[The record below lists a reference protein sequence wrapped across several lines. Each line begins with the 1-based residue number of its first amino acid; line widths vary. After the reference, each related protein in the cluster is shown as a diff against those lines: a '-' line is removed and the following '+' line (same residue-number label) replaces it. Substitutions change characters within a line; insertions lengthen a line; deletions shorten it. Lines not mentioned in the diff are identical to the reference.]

1 MGVLGAVPVAA
12 VPVVAC
18 AVLVWPAGVQGSCVG
33 VRKSLNTFDI
43 QSMIDRV
50 VFNMLKW
57 LVSNSDL
64 W

>member
-1 MGVLGAVPVAA
+1 M
-12 VPVVAC
+12 AC
-18 AVLVWPAGVQGSCVG
+18 AVLVWPAGIRVGGVQGSCVG

-64 W
+64 WCD

>member
-1 MGVLGAVPVAA
+1 M
-12 VPVVAC
+12 AC
-18 AVLVWPAGVQGSCVG
+18 AVLVWPAGIRVDGVQGACE
-33 VRKSLNTFDI
+33 SLNTFDI